1 MAFNAL
7 GLTPEQELRLAPLPG
22 KWMGGSGH
30 WAALQSVHGSFS
42 APVQQGGNRCLI
54 L

>member
-1 MAFNAL
+1 MMAFNAL

-22 KWMGGSGH
+22 KRMGGSGN

-42 APVQQGGNRCLI
+42 APFSKEGTDA
-54 L
+54 